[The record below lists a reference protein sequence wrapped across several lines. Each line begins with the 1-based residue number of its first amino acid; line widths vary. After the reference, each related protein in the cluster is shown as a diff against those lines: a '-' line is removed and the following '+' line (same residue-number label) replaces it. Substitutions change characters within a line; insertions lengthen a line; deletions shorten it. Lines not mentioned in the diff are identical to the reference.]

1 MSTSIGPENG
11 IKGLFAVPVTQTV
24 LNVQFP
30 DVSNFRMTANWVLVG
45 LGQKF

>member
-1 MSTSIGPENG
+1 MG
-11 IKGLFAVPVTQTV
+11 ILPNMFLRAEWEF
-24 LNVQFP
+24 VQFP